1 MAAGTSQTSRT
12 IHGGGE
18 TLCCIRDGLR
28 PRLPGVTTQLVLPSS
43 DDPVVAGAVEAIGGP
58 PGKHARVGDRRF
70 WTPIR
75 VLLALT
81 LLTSLLGFAQKA
93 GCRDGSTWVH
103 EHQYTR
109 ACYTDVV
116 ALYSAEGL
124 SSGQKPYYEHPVEYP
139 VVIGGVM
146 SLTARLAGNLTSIFP
161 DTPTKAAEKDLA
173 KTGSPAAQTA
183 KDYAK
188 ANARGRHF
196 YDLTWVLVT
205 LCALIVT
212 VTTAKLAGRRPWDAA
227 LFALSPALLLHATTN
242 WDLIAMAFAG
252 LGMLAWARRYPA
264 VAGVLLG
271 LATAT
276 KLYPVLFLVPL
287 FFLCLRARKLRAW
300 GLAAAMTLAVA
311 VGVTAPVYL
320 TAPSFV
326 DQTKVLSSPLDRI
339 SADGLSAL
347 KPSQTV
353 YRYQENAT
361 APVTFTTTPKVLNG
375 AVVSAPVTATNAVYR
390 FFELNKTRGADWDS
404 LYLQLQHLHR
414 DKGSLKTFTNP
425 IASFFS
431 DTTVPP
437 KRLNRVVAVLEVLA
451 MAGLGLLIL
460 RARRRPRLPQVLFLA
475 VTAFLLL
482 NKVDSPQYVLWLVP
496 LAALAR
502 PRWRP
507 FLAWQAA
514 EALVLLARFYFFVH
528 NDKPGEGIGYG
539 PFFAAVLLRDVLLLV
554 FAAFVVR
561 DILRPELDPV
571 RADGVDDPAGGVLD
585 EAPDR
590 VLIPA

>member
-1 MAAGTSQTSRT
+1 
-12 IHGGGE
+12 
-18 TLCCIRDGLR
+18 
-28 PRLPGVTTQLVLPSS
+28 VTQQLVLPSS

-58 PGKHARVGDRRF
+58 PGRHARIGQRRF
-70 WTPIR
+70 WTPLR
-75 VLLALT
+75 VLIALT

-146 SLTARLAGNLTSIFP
+146 SLTARLAGNLTSLFP
-161 DTPTKAAEKDLA
+161 DRPTKAAEKELA
-173 KTGSPAAQTA
+173 RTHSPAAQTA
-183 KDYAK
+183 KDYAR

-205 LCALIVT
+205 LCALVVT
-212 VTTAKLAGRRPWDAA
+212 ITTVKLAGRRPWDAA

-252 LGMLAWARRYPA
+252 LGLLAWARRHPA

-287 FFLCLRARKLRAW
+287 LFLCLRARQLRAW
-300 GLAAAMTLAVA
+300 GLTAAMTLAVA
-311 VGVTAPVYL
+311 VGVTAPIYL

-326 DQTKVLSSPLDRI
+326 EQTKVLSSPLDRI
-339 SADGLSAL
+339 SSDGMSAL
-347 KPSQTV
+347 LPSRTV
-353 YRYQENAT
+353 YSYQQSAS
-361 APVTFTTTPKVLNG
+361 APVTYTLTPTVVNG
-375 AVVSAPVTATNAVYR
+375 AVVSAPVKATNSVYR

-404 LYLQLQHLHR
+404 LYLMLQHLHR
-414 DKGSLKTFTNP
+414 DKGPLKAIGNP
-425 IASFFS
+425 VASFFT

-437 KRLNRVVAVLEVLA
+437 KRLNWVVGGLEVLA
-451 MAGLGLLIL
+451 MGGIGVLIL
-460 RARRRPRLPQVLFLA
+460 RARRRPRLPQVLFLT

-528 NDKPGEGIGYG
+528 NDKPGEGISIGL
-539 PFFAAVLLRDVLLLV
+539 FFAAVGLRDLLLLA
-554 FAAFVVR
+554 FAALVFR
-561 DILRPELDPV
+561 DVLRPELDPV

-590 VLIPA
+590 ALIPA

>member
-1 MAAGTSQTSRT
+1 
-12 IHGGGE
+12 
-18 TLCCIRDGLR
+18 
-28 PRLPGVTTQLVLPSS
+28 VTQQLVLPSS

-58 PGKHARVGDRRF
+58 PGRHARIGQRRF
-70 WTPIR
+70 WTPVR
-75 VLLALT
+75 VLIALT
-81 LLTSLLGFAQKA
+81 LLTSLLGFAQKS

-146 SLTARLAGNLTSIFP
+146 SVTARLAGNLTSLFP
-161 DTPTKAAEKDLA
+161 DSPTKAAEKELA
-173 KTGSPAAQTA
+173 KTHSPAAQTA
-183 KDYAK
+183 KDYAR

-205 LCALIVT
+205 LCAVVVT
-212 VTTAKLAGRRPWDAA
+212 ITTVKLAGRRPWDAA

-252 LGMLAWARRYPA
+252 LGLLAWARRYPA
-264 VAGVLLG
+264 LAGVMLG

-287 FFLCLRARKLRAW
+287 LFLCLRARQLRAW

-326 DQTKVLSSPLDRI
+326 EQTKVLSSPLDRI
-339 SADGLSAL
+339 SSDGISAL
-347 KPSQTV
+347 LPSKTV
-353 YRYQENAT
+353 YSYQQSAS
-361 APVTFTTTPKVLNG
+361 APVTYSLTPKVLNG
-375 AVVSAPVTATNAVYR
+375 AVVSAPIKATNSVYR

-404 LYLQLQHLHR
+404 LYLMLQHLHR
-414 DKGSLKTFTNP
+414 DKGPLKAVGNP
-425 IASFFS
+425 IASFFT

-437 KRLNRVVAVLEVLA
+437 NRLNWVVGGLEVLA
-451 MAGLGLLIL
+451 MGGLGVVIL
-460 RARRRPRLPQVLFLA
+460 RARRRPRLPQVLFLT

-528 NDKPGEGIGYG
+528 NDKPGEGISIGL
-539 PFFAAVLLRDVLLLV
+539 FFAAVGLRDLLLLAFAALVLRDV
-554 FAAFVVR
+554 
-561 DILRPELDPV
+561 LRPELDPV
-571 RADGVDDPAGGVLD
+571 RADGSDDPAGGVLD
-585 EAPDR
+585 GVPDTPSLR
-590 VLIPA
+590 EPAYA

>member
-1 MAAGTSQTSRT
+1 
-12 IHGGGE
+12 
-18 TLCCIRDGLR
+18 
-28 PRLPGVTTQLVLPSS
+28 VTQQLVLPSS
-43 DDPVVAGAVEAIGGP
+43 DDPVVAGAVAAIGGP
-58 PGKHARVGDRRF
+58 PGRHARLGQRRF

-75 VLLALT
+75 VLIALT

-124 SSGQKPYYEHPVEYP
+124 SSGQKPYYDHPVEYP

-146 SLTARLAGNLTSIFP
+146 SVTARLAGNLTSLFP
-161 DTPTKAAEKDLA
+161 DAKTKAADRQLA
-173 KTGSPAAQTA
+173 KDGTPAAQSA
-183 KDYAK
+183 KDSAQAY
-188 ANARGRHF
+188 ARGRHF
-196 YDLTWVLVT
+196 YDLTWVLLT
-205 LCALIVT
+205 LCALVVT

-227 LFALSPALLLHATTN
+227 LFTLSPALLLHATTN

-264 VAGVLLG
+264 LAGVLLG

-287 FFLCLRARKLRAW
+287 FFLCLRARQLRAW

-326 DQTKVLSSPLDRI
+326 EQTKVLSSPLDRV
-339 SADGLSAL
+339 SADGLAAL
-347 KPSQTV
+347 LPRKTV
-353 YRYQENAT
+353 YSYQESST
-361 APVTFTTTPKVLNG
+361 APVTYSVTPKVVNG
-375 AVVSAPVTATNAVYR
+375 AVVSTPVKATNAVYR
-390 FFELNKTRGADWDS
+390 FFELNQTRGADWDS

-414 DKGSLKTFTNP
+414 GTGPLNAIGNP
-425 IASFFS
+425 IASFFT

-451 MAGLGLLIL
+451 MAGLGMLVL
-460 RARRRPRLPQVLFLA
+460 RVRRRPRLPQVLFLS

-514 EALVLLARFYFFVH
+514 EVLVLLARFYFFVG
-528 NDKPGEGIGYG
+528 NDKPGEGISIGL
-539 PFFAAVLLRDVLLLV
+539 FFAAVLLRDLLLLV

-561 DILRPELDPV
+561 DIVRPELDPV

-590 VLIPA
+590 RPAYA